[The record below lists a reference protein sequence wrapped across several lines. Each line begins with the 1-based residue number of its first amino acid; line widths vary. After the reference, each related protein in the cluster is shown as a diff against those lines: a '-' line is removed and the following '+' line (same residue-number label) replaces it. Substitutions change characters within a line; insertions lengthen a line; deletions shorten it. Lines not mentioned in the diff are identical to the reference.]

1 MQSVEWERRS
11 AMAEAKRV
19 HTNEDDEE
27 YVSMGARLRQA
38 REYLGLSQE
47 AVAEALG
54 IPRASVSAIESGR
67 RKVSSL
73 ELRDLARLYK
83 RPLEWFYG
91 RDTEPIAEDETV
103 SALFRATKTLTQEDK
118 EQVLR
123 FAEFLKGAGQA
134 PARRRSQ

>member
-1 MQSVEWERRS
+1 
-11 AMAEAKRV
+11 MAEAKRV
-19 HTNEDDEE
+19 HTNEGDEE

-38 REYLGLSQE
+38 REYLGVSQE

-54 IPRASVSAIESGR
+54 VPRASVSAMESGR

-73 ELRDLARLYK
+73 ELRALARLYK

-91 RDTEPIAEDETV
+91 DDAQPIAEDETV
-103 SALFRATKTLTQEDK
+103 TALFRATKNLKPEDK

-123 FAEFLKGAGQA
+123 FAEFLKGAGPA

>member
-1 MQSVEWERRS
+1 
-11 AMAEAKRV
+11 MAEAKHV

-27 YVSMGARLRQA
+27 YVAMGARLRQA

-54 IPRASVSAIESGR
+54 VPRASVSAMESGR

-73 ELRDLARLYK
+73 ELRNLARLYK
-83 RPLEWFYG
+83 RPLDWFYTSE
-91 RDTEPIAEDETV
+91 TEPIAEDETV
-103 SALFRATKTLTQEDK
+103 SALFRATRNLKQEDK

-134 PARRRSQ
+134 PPLRRNQ

>member
-1 MQSVEWERRS
+1 
-11 AMAEAKRV
+11 MAEAKRV
-19 HTNEDDEE
+19 HTNEGDEE

-38 REYLGLSQE
+38 REYLGVSQE

-54 IPRASVSAIESGR
+54 VPRASVSAMESGR
-67 RKVSSL
+67 RKGSSL
-73 ELRDLARLYK
+73 ELRDLARLSK

-91 RDTEPIAEDETV
+91 DDAQPIAEDETV
-103 SALFRATKTLTQEDK
+103 TALFRATKNLKPEDK

>member
-1 MQSVEWERRS
+1 MGEG
-11 AMAEAKRV
+11 KPV
-19 HTNEDDEE
+19 HSNDGEE
-27 YVSMGARLRQA
+27 QYASMGARLRQA

-47 AVAEALG
+47 SVAEALG
-54 IPRASVSAIESGR
+54 VPRASVSAMESGR

-83 RPLEWFYG
+83 RPLDWFYG
-91 RDTEPIAEDETV
+91 SESEPIAEDETV
-103 SALFRATKTLTQEDK
+103 GALFRATRDLTPEDK

-134 PARRRSQ
+134 PPRRRHQ

>member
-1 MQSVEWERRS
+1 
-11 AMAEAKRV
+11 MAEAKRPQ
-19 HTNEDDEE
+19 TSEGGEE
-27 YVSMGARLRQA
+27 YVALGARLRQA

-54 IPRASVSAIESGR
+54 VPRASVSAMETGR

-73 ELRDLARLYK
+73 ELRDLARLYQ
-83 RPLEWFYG
+83 RPVDWFY
-91 RDTEPIAEDETV
+91 DVYTSSPAQDETV
-103 SALFRATKTLTQEDK
+103 TALFRATEDLTREDK

-134 PARRRSQ
+134 PARRRSR

>member
-1 MQSVEWERRS
+1 
-11 AMAEAKRV
+11 MAEAKCSQ
-19 HTNEDDEE
+19 TNDGDEE

-38 REYLGLSQE
+38 REYLGISQE

-54 IPRASVSAIESGR
+54 VPRASVSVMESGR

-83 RPLEWFYG
+83 RPLDWFYG
-91 RDTEPIAEDETV
+91 REAEPIAEDETV
-103 SALFRATKTLTQEDK
+103 TALFRATKNLTQEDK

-134 PARRRSQ
+134 PARRRSR

>member
-1 MQSVEWERRS
+1 MTEVRRQ
-11 AMAEAKRV
+11 A
-19 HTNEDDEE
+19 TNEEE
-27 YVSMGARLRQA
+27 DGYAPMGARLREA
-38 REYLGLSQE
+38 REFLGMSQE

-54 IPRASVSAIESGR
+54 IPRASMSAIESGR

-73 ELRDLARLYK
+73 ELHDLARIYK

-91 RDTEPIAEDETV
+91 TEAEPIEEDETV
-103 SALFRATKTLTQEDK
+103 MALFRATSNLRQEDK

-134 PARRRSQ
+134 PARRNPK

>member
-1 MQSVEWERRS
+1 MPESRRQD
-11 AMAEAKRV
+11 
-19 HTNEDDEE
+19 TTDDDDG
-27 YVSMGARLRQA
+27 YATMGARLREA
-38 REYLGLSQE
+38 REFVGHSQE

-73 ELRDLARLYK
+73 ELREFSRIYK
-83 RPLEWFYG
+83 RPIDWFYG
-91 RDTEPIAEDETV
+91 SDADAVDEDATV
-103 SALFRATKTLTQEDK
+103 TALFRATSNLRQEDK

-134 PARRRSQ
+134 PARRKSK

>member
-1 MQSVEWERRS
+1 
-11 AMAEAKRV
+11 MAEAKGV
-19 HTNEDDEE
+19 HEEDGE
-27 YVSMGARLRQA
+27 YMAMGARLRQA

-54 IPRASVSAIESGR
+54 VPRASVSAMESGR

-73 ELRDLARLYK
+73 ELRNLARLYQ
-83 RPLEWFYG
+83 RPLEWFYA
-91 RDTEPIAEDETV
+91 DDAQPIAEDETV
-103 SALFRATKTLTQEDK
+103 SALFRATKNLKPEDK

-134 PARRRSQ
+134 PPRRRSR